1 MMRWFC
7 LLGCALFL
15 WSGSLQAQLPEG
27 GLSAEAKK
35 AMEEA
40 AKALEDKKYSEA
52 FVKVDEAE
60 KLAPNNASVL
70 NLRGC
75 IYLKKGGEAQTKG
88 DLTQAKSDWVQADA
102 YLKKA
107 LEIDSKSDSVRW
119 NQAELLFVQKKY
131 TEAVV
136 AFEELQTR
144 MPGTFR
150 ELAQY
155 KVFLCYL
162 AAGNKDKAKGLLSK
176 FSQLSSTPAYYYANA
191 AWNFSQ
197 NNKESA
203 QELLSQA
210 KRVFVPF
217 LNDQFSDAL
226 QEIGW
231 LPKGSTPEPKA

>member
-1 MMRWFC
+1 
-7 LLGCALFL
+7 
-15 WSGSLQAQLPEG
+15 
-27 GLSAEAKK
+27 
-35 AMEEA
+35 MEEA

-60 KLAPNNASVL
+60 KLAPSNASVL

-75 IYLKKGGEAQTKG
+75 IYLKKGGEAQAKG
-88 DLTQAKSDWVQADA
+88 DLTQAKSDWVQADV

-107 LEIDSKSDSVRW
+107 LERDPKSDSVRW
-119 NQAELLFVQKKY
+119 NQGELLFVQKKY
-131 TEAVV
+131 AEAVV
-136 AFEELQTR
+136 IFEELQSR

-162 AAGNKDKAKGLLSK
+162 VGGNKDKAKGLLSK

-197 NNKESA
+197 NNKEGA

-231 LPKGSTPEPKA
+231 LPKGGAPEPKA